1 MSVRRWFR
9 TTPLVLALGV
19 AALAAGGCGDDT
31 NPAAVEVVT
40 TSGPVR
46 FAKVN
51 LKAPPRSAEQKIGS
65 LTVIEPTVLTGYGI
79 KAGGSTVFKLVRA
92 TLLPNTPLP
101 FPMGPGDE
109 ITLQIR

>member
-1 MSVRRWFR
+1 M
-9 TTPLVLALGV
+9 
-19 AALAAGGCGDDT
+19 
-31 NPAAVEVVT
+31 
-40 TSGPVR
+40 
-46 FAKVN
+46 
-51 LKAPPRSAEQKIGS
+51 KIGS